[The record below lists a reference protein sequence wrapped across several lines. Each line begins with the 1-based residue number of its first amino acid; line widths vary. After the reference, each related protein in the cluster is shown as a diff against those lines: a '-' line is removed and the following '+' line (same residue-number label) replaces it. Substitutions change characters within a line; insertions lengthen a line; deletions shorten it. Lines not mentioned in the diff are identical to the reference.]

1 MRPDLLLFGL
11 MMAVPPLTADQRPV
25 EMSAAGGLSVDLK
38 RHIGIAKKDVVIRRD
53 DVTVCCDEAEAVYSG
68 NQIEK
73 VTCRGR
79 VVIVRP
85 DGTQA
90 TADLAVFLASQDQVT
105 LSGNAQVVTPE
116 AKLTG
121 EKIIYDIGKDQLEV
135 AGKKSKFQ
143 YGPPKKGA
151 ANPPVRPCPPE
162 AS

>member
-1 MRPDLLLFGL
+1 MRPDLFLFGL
-11 MMAVPPLTADQRPV
+11 LVAGPALTTDQRPV

-73 VTCRGR
+73 VTCKGR

-90 TADLAVFLASQDQVT
+90 TADLAVFLAAQDQVT
-105 LSGNAQVVTPE
+105 LSGNAEVVTPE
-116 AKLTG
+116 AKLSG

-135 AGKKSKFQ
+135 AGKKSRFQ
-143 YGPPKKGA
+143 YGPKKGA
-151 ANPPVRPCPPE
+151 ATPPVRACPPE